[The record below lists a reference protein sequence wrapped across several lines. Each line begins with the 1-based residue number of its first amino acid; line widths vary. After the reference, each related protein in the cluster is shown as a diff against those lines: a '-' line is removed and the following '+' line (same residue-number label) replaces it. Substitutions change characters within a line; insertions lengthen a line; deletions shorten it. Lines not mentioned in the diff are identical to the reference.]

1 MGLVGGYFDLTGT
14 RNPNHLVRRPADL
27 YESDEAF
34 IYAIC
39 RVPPRAVPHLRR
51 QLAAFHA
58 APVPGL
64 HGQRPPPH
72 GPRRGAPPALP
83 PPFAPQPP
91 FFPSLAPAAK
101 PARPPRRMTREL
113 VCKRRSHQKARR
125 VDGGRRPAHS
135 LPLSPPPPSSALL
148 SPFLLTLS
156 SCDTR
161 ATGIHRQDRRAALP
175 RAAHDA
181 RRPLSSTSTPSNMVA
196 EVGRRVSFGRRRT
209 SALA

>member
-1 MGLVGGYFDLTGT
+1 M
-14 RNPNHLVRRPADL
+14 RRPADL

-39 RVPPRAVPHLRR
+39 RVPPRAVPNLRR
-51 QLAAFHA
+51 QFAAFHA
-58 APVPGL
+58 ATVPGL
-64 HGQRPPPH
+64 HGQRPRPH

-113 VCKRRSHQKARR
+113 VCKRRSHRKARR

-135 LPLSPPPPSSALL
+135 LPLSPPPPSS
-148 SPFLLTLS
+148 SSFPPFLLTLS
-156 SCDTR
+156 PCNTR
-161 ATGIHRQDRRAALP
+161 AIGIHRREGGESEEAQKGALFPP
-175 RAAHDA
+175 R
-181 RRPLSSTSTPSNMVA
+181 SSHPGALDIEPSPSQNPPVCA
-196 EVGRRVSFGRRRT
+196 
-209 SALA
+209 SAQL